1 MATYSNI
8 LEWKSPWTEEAGG
21 LQTMG
26 LQRVEQDWVTEHAR
40 LGEDAVVYFNYT
52 VLQGGDLSS
61 QDKYKGQKQETKY
74 YAS

>member
-1 MATYSNI
+1 
-8 LEWKSPWTEEAGG
+8 
-21 LQTMG
+21 MG

-40 LGEDAVVYFNYT
+40 LGEEAVVYFNYT

-74 YAS
+74 YSS